1 MANQPIKRSLRETPP
16 DKLTPLEAVAE
27 LALLADEIPHH
38 RNLYYVKQTPVI
50 SDDEFDELVKRNDQI
65 EEKFKYL
72 IRDDSPS
79 QLVGSEPEKGF
90 KKVRHKVPML
100 SLENAFSIDEVE
112 DFLKKVRGFL
122 NLDKNELLEI
132 VAEPKIDGVSA
143 SLRYENG
150 KFIQGLTRGDGQ
162 VGEDITSNLKT
173 IEDIPET
180 LQGPDT
186 LHGSDVPITIEVRGE
201 VYMQKN
207 RLKLLNDDRESS
219 GEPIYA
225 NPRNAASGALRQK
238 KSEITRDRKLNFF
251 AYAWGEVVGHVAKT
265 HTEYLKRLIGWGF
278 ITNPHTILCRNIDDI
293 LSFYNDMER
302 RRASLA
308 YDIDGIVYKVN
319 RIDWQERL
327 GQVSR
332 RAPRWAIAHKFAAE
346 RAETVLRKITVQVGR
361 TGALTPVANLE
372 PVAVGGVVVRRATL
386 HNEDEIERK
395 DIREGDTV
403 VIQRAGDVIPQV
415 VEVVK
420 EKRPKGTRKYKPRKT
435 CPECGSSAVREE
447 GEVVR
452 RCTGGLVCPA
462 QATER
467 LKHFVSRDAFDI
479 EGLGGRHVAAFWA
492 EGIIKTPGDIFG
504 LAAREEA
511 GEIALAASEGWGGK
525 SVENLF
531 RAIAER
537 STIPLDRFIYAL
549 GIRQVGQATAKL
561 LARQYGTF
569 ETWIEAMKT
578 ATEERAGNSEEK
590 KKPELVGAGFAELC
604 NINQIGFSVAD
615 EIAAFFAEPHNVAV
629 LGDLADELT
638 ITEVARPAASPI
650 SGKTVVLTGTL
661 DSMTR
666 GEAKAR
672 AEALGAKVAGS
683 VSKKT
688 DYVVVG
694 ADAGSKAKKAAE
706 LGVTMLSEQEWLEL
720 IREDGEGGKSSRL
733 LDASNE

>member
-1 MANQPIKRSLRETPP
+1 MADQPIKRSLRETPP
-16 DKLTPLEAVAE
+16 NKLTSLEAFSE
-27 LALLADEIPHH
+27 LASLEDEISRH
-38 RNLYYVKQTPVI
+38 RNLYYVKQAPVI
-50 SDDEFDELVKRNDQI
+50 SDDEFDELVKRNDKI
-65 EEKFKYL
+65 EELFEDL
-72 IRDDSPS
+72 IREGSPS
-79 QLVGSEPEKGF
+79 QLVGSDPERGF
-90 KKVRHKVPML
+90 KKARHKVPML

-112 DFLKKVRGFL
+112 DFLKRVRGFL

-173 IEDIPET
+173 IKDIPKT

-186 LHGSDVPITIEVRGE
+186 LYGSDVPTAIEVRGE

-219 GEPIYA
+219 GEPKYA
-225 NPRNAASGALRQK
+225 NLRNAASGALRQK

-265 HTEYLKRLIGWGF
+265 HTEYLRRLIGWGF
-278 ITNPHTILCRNIDDI
+278 ISNPRTTLCRNIDDI
-293 LSFYNDMER
+293 ISFYNDMER

-327 GQVSR
+327 RQVS
-332 RAPRWAIAHKFAAE
+332 RAPRWAIAHKFPAE

-452 RCTGGLVCPA
+452 RCVGGLVCPA

-578 ATEERAGNSEEK
+578 ATEERARNSEEK

-650 SGKTVVLTGTL
+650 SGKTVVFTGTL
-661 DSMTR
+661 ATMTR
-666 GEAKAR
+666 AEAKAK
-672 AEALGAKVAGS
+672 AESLGAKVASS

-694 ADAGSKAKKAAE
+694 ADAGSTAKKAAA
-706 LGVTMLSEQEWLEL
+706 LGVTMLSEAEWLEL
-720 IREDGEGGKSSRL
+720 IGVEPKGAL
-733 LDASNE
+733 PL